1 MILNQL
7 KYRTLCYAGVRQ
19 EKQISHF
26 KERGN
31 RAKQSSDLP
40 TPVAWEGLKWL
51 LCCQPLQPLFSA
63 SCSYC
68 FELHCQWQGHFLKK
82 KIKKISNNNS
92 LISLIWTGHKDMK
105 NEIELSGTLFSV
117 ATDRKKSAK
126 KKIKMRLKIF
136 FLMSFESNRS
146 K

>member
-1 MILNQL
+1 MTGSL
-7 KYRTLCYAGVRQ
+7 
-19 EKQISHF
+19 
-26 KERGN
+26 
-31 RAKQSSDLP
+31 
-40 TPVAWEGLKWL
+40 
-51 LCCQPLQPLFSA
+51 
-63 SCSYC
+63 
-68 FELHCQWQGHFLKK
+68 LKK

-126 KKIKMRLKIF
+126 KKKIKMRLKIF